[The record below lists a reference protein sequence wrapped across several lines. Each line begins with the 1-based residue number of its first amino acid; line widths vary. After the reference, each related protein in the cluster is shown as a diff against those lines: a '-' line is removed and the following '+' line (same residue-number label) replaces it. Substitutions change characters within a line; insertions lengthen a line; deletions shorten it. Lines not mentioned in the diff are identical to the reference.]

1 MTGGRPAGAGREAGR
16 SAVLCA
22 SGSLGLTPF
31 HAESFWAGIA
41 TGPDVVAAD
50 AGSGDI
56 GPFYLGSGHWYNLR
70 EWEEQ
75 DLTTMLKG
83 ARQCGARMIVGS
95 AGGAGLDQAVDLYF
109 DILSAAIKREGLG
122 PLKVARIYSQVTL
135 DWLRARVECSSPLG
149 APWPL
154 TDEVIDQ
161 TTNAVAMIGVEPY
174 LRALD
179 EGADVIIAGRSCDDV
194 LFAAHPIWIGLDRG
208 LSLHMGKCIECGPLV
223 ATPPLQRE
231 SVVGIVHP
239 DGFTVEPLH
248 PGMRCTPES
257 VTGHTLY
264 ERLDPYLQ
272 AGPGGSVDMS
282 GVVYEAET
290 DRMVRVTGSRWVP
303 DSDYKVKIEGS
314 GRVGAR
320 KLVIFG
326 FRDPVAIAHID
337 DITADIRREVT
348 RVVGP
353 DGWQL
358 HFSVFGRNAI
368 MGERDTLGGESG
380 HEIAV
385 LAQAIAPDV
394 AVATRIAK
402 LVKYGSLRAQYGG
415 KFGKGGGAALPG
427 DEVLT
432 PDQEAYRWTIDHL
445 VSVRDPFECC
455 RLQLDTVG

>member
-1 MTGGRPAGAGREAGR
+1 MSGGATRR
-16 SAVLCA
+16 SSVLCA

-31 HAESFWAGIA
+31 HPESFWAGIE
-41 TGPDVVAAD
+41 TRPDVVAAD

-83 ARQCGARMIVGS
+83 ARSCGARMIVGS

-109 DILSAAIKREGLG
+109 DIVASAIRRDKLG
-122 PLKVARIYSQVTL
+122 PLKVARIYSQVGK
-135 DWLRARVECSSPLG
+135 DWLQDHIGCSMPLG

-154 TDEVIDQ
+154 TGEIIEQ

-194 LFAAHPIWIGLDRG
+194 LFAAHPIWTGLDHG

-231 SVVGIVHP
+231 SVLGIVEN

-248 PGMRCTPES
+248 PDMRCTPSS

-264 ERLDPYLQ
+264 ERLDPYHQ
-272 AGPGGSVDMS
+272 AGPGGSVDMT
-282 GVVYEAET
+282 GVVYEAIT
-290 DRMVRVTGSRWVP
+290 DRVVKVTGSRWVG
-303 DSDYKVKIEGS
+303 DQDYRVKIEGS

-320 KLVIFG
+320 KVVIFG

-337 DITADIRREVT
+337 EITADIRREVT
-348 RVVGP
+348 RVIGA

-358 HFSVFGRNAI
+358 HFSVYGRNAI
-368 MGERDTLGGESG
+368 MDSRDLMGFESG

-385 LAQAIAPDV
+385 LAQAIAPD
-394 AVATRIAK
+394 AATATRVAK

-445 VSVRDPFECC
+445 VTVSDPFECC
-455 RLQLDTVG
+455 RLELETVQ

>member
-1 MTGGRPAGAGREAGR
+1 MSGGATR
-16 SAVLCA
+16 SSSVLCA

-31 HAESFWAGIA
+31 HPESFWAGVE
-41 TGPDVVAAD
+41 TRPDVVAAD

-56 GPFYLGSGHWYNLR
+56 GPFYLGSGHWDNLR

-83 ARQCGARMIVGS
+83 ARSCGARMIVGS

-109 DILSAAIKREGLG
+109 DIVASAIRREKLG
-122 PLKVARIYSQVTL
+122 HLKVARIYSQVGK
-135 DWLRARVECSSPLG
+135 DWLRDHIDRSMPLG

-154 TDEVIDQ
+154 TGEIIEQ

-194 LFAAHPIWIGLDRG
+194 LFAAHPIWIGLDHG

-231 SVVGIVHP
+231 SVLGIVQN

-248 PGMRCTPES
+248 PDMRCTPSS

-264 ERLDPYLQ
+264 ERLDPYHQ
-272 AGPGGSVDMS
+272 AGPGGSVDMT
-282 GVVYEAET
+282 GVVYEAVT
-290 DRMVRVTGSRWVP
+290 DRVVKVTGSRWVG
-303 DSDYKVKIEGS
+303 DQDYRVKIEGS

-320 KLVIFG
+320 KVVIFG

-337 DITADIRREVT
+337 EITADIRREVT
-348 RVVGP
+348 RVIGA

-358 HFSVFGRNAI
+358 HFSVYGRNAI
-368 MGERDTLGGESG
+368 MDSRDLMGFESG

-385 LAQAIAPDV
+385 LAQAIAPD
-394 AVATRIAK
+394 AATATRVAK

-445 VSVRDPFECC
+445 VTVSDPFECC
-455 RLQLDTVG
+455 RLEVETVQ

>member
-1 MTGGRPAGAGREAGR
+1 MTRGQAAKR

-31 HAESFWAGIA
+31 HPDSFWAGIKMR
-41 TGPDVVAAD
+41 PDVVAAD

-70 EWEEQ
+70 EWEDQ
-75 DLTTMLKG
+75 DLTTMLMG
-83 ARQCGARMIVGS
+83 ARACGARMIVGS
-95 AGGAGLDQAVDLYF
+95 AGGAGLDKAVDLYF
-109 DILSAAIKREGLG
+109 DLVSATIRRERLG
-122 PLKVARIYSQVTL
+122 PLKIARIYSQVTK
-135 DWLRARVECSSPLG
+135 DWLRDRVAYSAPLG

-154 TDEVIDQ
+154 TDQVIDE
-161 TTNAVAMIGVEPY
+161 TANAVAMIGVEPY

-179 EGADVIIAGRSCDDV
+179 DGADVIIAGRSCDDV
-194 LFAAHPIWIGLDRG
+194 LFAAHPVWLGLERG

-231 SVVGIVHP
+231 SVIGIVDV

-248 PGMRCTPES
+248 PAMRCTPAS

-264 ERLDPYLQ
+264 ERLDPFHQ
-272 AGPGGSVDMS
+272 AGPGGMVDMTH
-282 GVVYEAET
+282 VAYEAMS
-290 DRMVRVTGSRWVP
+290 DRVVRVTGSRWVEAAE
-303 DSDYKVKIEGS
+303 YRVKVEGS
-314 GRVGAR
+314 GWVGAR
-320 KLVIFG
+320 KVVIFG
-326 FRDPVAIAHID
+326 FRDPVAIAHINE
-337 DITADIRREVT
+337 ILEDIRREVV
-348 RVVGP
+348 RVVGA

-358 HFSVFGRNAI
+358 HFSVYGRDAI
-368 MGERDTLGGESG
+368 MGARDLMNANSG

-385 LAQAIAPDV
+385 LAQAIAPDEGT
-394 AVATRIAK
+394 ATRIAK

-427 DEVLT
+427 DEVLS

-445 VSVRDPFECC
+445 VTIANPFDCC
-455 RLQLDTVG
+455 RVEVESVS

>member
-1 MTGGRPAGAGREAGR
+1 MTAGAAGR

-31 HAESFWAGIA
+31 HPESFWAGIDMQ
-41 TGPDVVAAD
+41 PDVVAAD

-56 GPFYLGSGHWYNLR
+56 GPYYLGSGHWYNLR

-75 DLTTMLKG
+75 DLSTMLSG
-83 ARQCGARMIVGS
+83 ARKCGARMIVGS

-109 DILSAAIKREGLG
+109 DLVRAAIRRDALG
-122 PLKVARIYSQVTL
+122 PLKVARIYSQVSH
-135 DWLRARVECSSPLG
+135 DWLKRKVECSTPLG

-154 TDEVIDQ
+154 TDDIIDE
-161 TTNAVAMIGVEPY
+161 TSNAVAMIGVEPY

-179 EGADVIIAGRSCDDV
+179 EGADVIISGRSCDDV
-194 LFAAHPIWIGLDRG
+194 LFAAHPIWVGLDRG

-231 SVVGIVHP
+231 SVLGVVYP

-248 PGMRCTPES
+248 PAMRCTPAS
-257 VTGHTLY
+257 VIGHTLY
-264 ERLDPYLQ
+264 ERLDPYKQ
-272 AGPGGSVDMS
+272 AGPGGTVDL
-282 GVVYEAET
+282 T
-290 DRMVRVTGSRWVP
+290 DVAYDALSDRVVRVTGSAWTEAPEYR
-303 DSDYKVKIEGS
+303 VKIEGS

-320 KLVIFG
+320 KMVIFG

-337 DITADIRREVT
+337 EIVADIRREVT

-358 HFSVFGRNAI
+358 YFSVYGRNAI
-368 MGERDTLGGESG
+368 MDGRDPLADQTG

-385 LAQAIAPDV
+385 LAQAVAPDE
-394 AVATRIAK
+394 AMATRIAK

-427 DEVLT
+427 DEVLS

-445 VSVRDPFECC
+445 VTVSDPFECC
-455 RLQLDTVG
+455 RVEIDMVD

>member
-1 MTGGRPAGAGREAGR
+1 MTGGGRR

-31 HAESFWAGIA
+31 HPESFAAGIE

-75 DLTTMLKG
+75 DLCTMLRG
-83 ARQCGARMIVGS
+83 ARSCGARMIVGS

-109 DILSAAIKREGLG
+109 DIVSEAIRRERLG
-122 PLKVARIYSQVTL
+122 PLKVGRIYSQVSPN
-135 DWLRARVECSSPLG
+135 WLRERMTYSRSLG

-154 TDEVIDQ
+154 TEAVINE
-161 TTNAVAMIGVEPY
+161 TSGAVAMIGIEPY
-174 LRALD
+174 VRALE

-194 LFAAHPIWIGLDRG
+194 LFAAHGVWRGLDHG

-231 SVVGIVHP
+231 SVLGVVRP
-239 DGFTVEPLH
+239 NDFTVEPLH
-248 PGMRCTPES
+248 PAMRCTPSS
-257 VTGHTLY
+257 VIGHTLY
-264 ERLDPYLQ
+264 ERLDPYHQ
-272 AGPGGSVDMS
+272 DGPGGCLDLTQVR
-282 GVVYEAET
+282 YEAVT
-290 DRMVRVTGSRWVP
+290 DRKVRVTGSHWVP
-303 DSDYKVKIEGS
+303 ASDYLVKIEGS

-320 KLVIFG
+320 KLIIFG

-337 DITADIRREVT
+337 EITADIRREVV
-348 RVVGP
+348 RVIGP

-358 HFSVFGRNAI
+358 HFSVYGRDAI
-368 MGERDTLGGESG
+368 MGDRDQMATHSG

-385 LAQAIAPDV
+385 LAQAIAKDEAT
-394 AVATRIAK
+394 AVRIAK

-427 DEVLT
+427 DEVLS
-432 PDQEAYRWTIDHL
+432 PDQEAYKWTIDHL
-445 VSVRDPFECC
+445 VAIPDPFDCC
-455 RLQLDTVG
+455 RLRFDTID